1 MSETDL
7 LEQEEARL
15 QAQEQEQEQEQA
27 LALAKASAAALW
39 DDDKTTQSL
48 GMQLESVTPGECTLS
63 MRVTNNMCNG
73 HSTCHGGFLF
83 TLADSA
89 FAFACNSYNQRAV
102 AQHCNI
108 SFINPAFANDVL
120 TARACEVSRSGRNG
134 IYDIVITNQDDIMIA
149 QFRGNSRTIKGQLV
163 PI

>member
-1 MSETDL
+1 MSEADQQ
-7 LEQEEARL
+7 EQEEVQL
-15 QAQEQEQEQEQA
+15 QA

-39 DDDKTTQSL
+39 DGDKTTQSL
-48 GMQLESVTPGECTLS
+48 GMQLLEVKPGESTLS
-63 MRVTNNMCNG
+63 MTVTENMCNG
-73 HSTCHGGFLF
+73 HGTCHGGFLF

-108 SFINPAFANDVL
+108 SFINPAFANDLL
-120 TARACEVSRSGRNG
+120 TACASEVSRSGRNG
-134 IYDIVITNQDDIMIA
+134 IYDIVITNQDDTMIA

-163 PI
+163 PT